1 MNYPLTFR
9 FKLLALSPQ
18 IYVTD
23 ASGRTICYVKQ
34 KLFRIREKVE
44 VFTDD
49 TMQTLLATIEA
60 DRIIDWSARYTFK
73 SPTGQVLGTIGRRGM
88 KSLWRAHY
96 DVFAPGSQ
104 RPTFAI
110 QEANPWTKM
119 LDGLVG
125 EIPIVG
131 MFTGLMLHPS
141 YIATRGEA
149 GAATLR
155 LTKQSALFE
164 SRFGLTQEGPAD
176 EGEQL
181 ALLLSFL
188 MMNLLERARG

>member
-9 FKLLALSPQ
+9 FKLLAFSPQ

-23 ASGRTICYVKQ
+23 AAGRTVCYVKQ
-34 KLFRIREKVE
+34 KLFRFREKVE

-49 TMQTLLATIEA
+49 TMRTLLATIEA

-73 SPTGQVLGTIGRRGM
+73 SPTGMVLGAVGRRGL
-88 KSLWRAHY
+88 KSMWKAHY
-96 DVFAPGSQ
+96 DVFAPGAQ
-104 RPTFAI
+104 TPTFAI
-110 QEANPWTKM
+110 QEANPFVKL

-125 EIPIVG
+125 GIPVLG
-131 MFTGLMLHPS
+131 MFTGYMLHPS

-149 GAATLR
+149 GAPTLR
-155 LTKQSALFE
+155 LTKQPALFE
-164 SRFGLTQEGPAD
+164 GRFGLVQEGPAD
-176 EGEQL
+176 DGEQL
-181 ALLLSFL
+181 ALLLSLL

>member
-1 MNYPLTFR
+1 MHYPLNFR
-9 FKLLALSPQ
+9 FKLLTFTPE
-18 IYVTD
+18 IDVTD
-23 ASGRTICYVKQ
+23 AYGGTICHVRQ
-34 KLFRIREKVE
+34 QFFRLREKVE
-44 VFTDD
+44 VFADD
-49 TMQTLLATIEA
+49 SERTLLATIEA

-73 SPTGQVLGTIGRRGM
+73 SPTGQVLGAIGRRGM

-96 DVFAPGSQ
+96 DVFAPGAQ
-104 RPTFAI
+104 TPTFAI

-125 EIPIVG
+125 EIPVVG
-131 MFTGLMLHPS
+131 MFSGFMLHPS
-141 YIATRGEA
+141 YIATRVEG
-149 GAATLR
+149 GAPTLR
-155 LTKQSALFE
+155 LTKQSAFFE
-164 SRFGLTQEGPAD
+164 GRFGLVQEGPAD

>member
-23 ASGRTICYVKQ
+23 AQGSTVCYVKQ
-34 KLFRIREKVE
+34 KLFRFKEKVE

-49 TMQTLLATIEA
+49 TMRTLLATIEA

-73 SPTGQVLGTIGRRGM
+73 SPDGQVLGAVGRRGL
-88 KSLWRAHY
+88 KSMWKAHY
-96 DVFAPGSQ
+96 DVFAPGAQ
-104 RPTFAI
+104 TPTFAI

-119 LDGLVG
+119 LDGMVG
-125 EIPIVG
+125 QIPVLG
-131 MFTGLMLHPS
+131 MFTGFMLHPS
-141 YIATRGEA
+141 YVATRGEG
-149 GAATLR
+149 GAPTLR
-155 LTKQSALFE
+155 LTKQSAFFE
-164 SRFGLTQEGPAD
+164 GRFGLVQEGPAD

-188 MMNLLERARG
+188 MMNLLERTKG

>member
-1 MNYPLTFR
+1 MNYPITFR
-9 FKLLALSPQ
+9 FKLIALAPQ

-34 KLFRIREKVE
+34 KLFRFREKVE

-73 SPTGQVLGTIGRRGM
+73 APNGEVLGAIGRRGL
-88 KSLWRAHY
+88 KSLWKAHY
-96 DVFAPGSQ
+96 DVFAPGAQ
-104 RPTFAI
+104 TPTFSV
-110 QEANPWTKM
+110 QEENAWIKF
-119 LDGLVG
+119 LDGLVSG
-125 EIPIVG
+125 IPVVG
-131 MFTGLMLHPS
+131 MFAGYMLHPVYNAIRVGS
-141 YIATRGEA
+141 NAPA
-149 GAATLR
+149 LR
-155 LTKQSALFE
+155 LTKQPAFWEGLFKLE
-164 SRFGLTQEGPAD
+164 PTGEAN
-176 EGEQL
+176 EGEQT

>member
-9 FKLLALSPQ
+9 FKFFALAPQ

-23 ASGRTICYVKQ
+23 AHGGTVCYVKQ
-34 KLFRIREKVE
+34 KLFRFREKVE
-44 VFTDD
+44 VFADE
-49 TMQTLLATIEA
+49 TMRTLLATIEA

-73 SPTGQVLGTIGRRGM
+73 SPDGQVIGAVGRRGM
-88 KSLWRAHY
+88 RSLWKAHY

-104 RPTFAI
+104 TPAFVI

-125 EIPIVG
+125 QLPVVG
-131 MFTGLMLHPS
+131 MFTGFMLHPS
-141 YIATRGEA
+141 YVASRGEG
-149 GAATLR
+149 GAPVVT
-155 LTKQSALFE
+155 LTKQSAFFE
-164 SRFGLTQEGPAD
+164 GRFGLTQESPAD
-176 EGEQL
+176 DGEQL

-188 MMNLLERARG
+188 MMNLLERSRG

>member
-1 MNYPLTFR
+1 MNYPVTFR
-9 FKLLALSPQ
+9 FKLIAISPQ

-23 ASGRTICYVKQ
+23 ADGKTICYVKQ
-34 KLFRIREKVE
+34 KMFRFKEKVE

-49 TMQTLLATIEA
+49 SMQHLLATIEA

-73 SPTGQVLGTIGRRGM
+73 AADGQVLGAVGRRGM
-88 KSLWRAHY
+88 KSLWSAHY
-96 DVFAPGSQ
+96 DVFAPGAAT
-104 RPTFAI
+104 PTFAI
-110 QEANPWTKM
+110 KEANPFTKL

-125 EIPIVG
+125 EIPVVG
-131 MFTGLMLHPS
+131 LFTGFMLHPQYRAS
-141 YIATRGEA
+141 RVNGDQPV
-149 GAATLR
+149 LL
-155 LTKQSALFE
+155 LTKQSAFFE
-164 SRFGLTQEGPAD
+164 GRFKLEETGAAD